1 MPQKQAQNLIS
12 QLHDM
17 YGDDQP
23 SEAQQ
28 RLMEQL
34 ELHVH
39 PKGTKDQFGEPVPL
53 ETLEYLVEDMAAE
66 HPRTA
71 AVMRELL
78 ETLKN
83 IGV

>member
-1 MPQKQAQNLIS
+1 MPQQKAQNLIS
-12 QLHDM
+12 QLHEM

-23 SEAQQ
+23 SEPQR

-34 ELHVH
+34 EMHVH
-39 PKGTKDQFGEPVPL
+39 PKGAKDQYGEPEPL
-53 ETLEYLVEDMAAE
+53 DTLEYLVEDMAIE

>member
-1 MPQKQAQNLIS
+1 MPEQRAQNLIS
-12 QLHDM
+12 QLHEM
-17 YGDDQP
+17 YGDEEP
-23 SEAQQ
+23 SELQK
-28 RLMEQL
+28 RLLQQL
-34 ELHVH
+34 EMHVH
-39 PKGTKDQFGEPVPL
+39 PKGTKDRFGEPEPL
-53 ETLEYLVEDMAAE
+53 DTLEYLVEDVAVE

>member
-1 MPQKQAQNLIS
+1 MPQEKAQNLIS
-12 QLHDM
+12 QMHEL

-34 ELHVH
+34 EMHVH

-71 AVMRELL
+71 AVMREIL

>member
-1 MPQKQAQNLIS
+1 MPEQRAQNLIS

-17 YGDDQP
+17 YGDDEP
-23 SEAQQ
+23 SEQQ
-28 RLMEQL
+28 KRLIEQL
-34 ELHVH
+34 EMHVH
-39 PKGTKDQFGEPVPL
+39 PKGTKDQYGEPETL
-53 ETLEYLVEDMAAE
+53 DTLEYLVEDMAVE